1 MEYFSIIEV
10 STTEQTIQEKC
21 TLHNLEKLSN
31 EFISL
36 GAAKANELQIGG
48 IWGEFTLSW
57 QKIKGGVRFALIEC
71 PNALVWTVTT
81 GYAPQPEA
89 LVLHLTINRTEI
101 KPAFVEEIEEFLS
114 DHSECLNTL
123 FQH

>member
-21 TLHNLEKLSN
+21 TLHNLEALSN

-36 GAAKANELQIGG
+36 SVPSADALQIGG
-48 IWGEFTLSW
+48 IWGEFTLAW
-57 QKIKGGVRFALIEC
+57 YKIKGGVRLSLVEC
-71 PNALVWTVTT
+71 PNALAWTITT
-81 GYAPQPEA
+81 GYAPKPEA
-89 LVLHLTINRTEI
+89 VVVHLTINRTAI